1 MEWILEVGFSVGFFV
16 LLVVLG
22 FFAIINKMVKKSLCS
37 KRSLNVEGISRIKV
51 VNQRL
56 QGFLIF

>member
-1 MEWILEVGFSVGFFV
+1 MKWILEVRFSVGFFV
-16 LLVVLG
+16 LLIVLG
-22 FFAIINKMVKKSLCS
+22 LFAIINKMVKKNLCS
-37 KRSLNVEGISRIKV
+37 KRSLNVEDISRIKV